1 MSPANKVVILIGY
14 GGHEKIGGRVPSG
27 ALGFFVLIKGK
38 KKGGENGVRGSKP
51 SRSGVQVPAP
61 RLVFSMGYPVNPH
74 KDNA

>member
-1 MSPANKVVILIGY
+1 LVTGDRRKPGDTSPVG
-14 GGHEKIGGRVPSG
+14 
-27 ALGFFVLIKGK
+27 LGFLVLIKWEK
-38 KKGGENGVRGSKP
+38 RKGGENGVRGSKP